1 MSKGANVKELI
12 KTAQQGGILSKASAQ
27 SLIVTDIGEQI
38 QAALGMPAD
47 QMQAS
52 EVVLVTMMMDDS
64 GSIRF
69 ASNSQAVR
77 DGHNLVIEA
86 LLASKQNKNILAHTR
101 YLNGFVLY
109 PYSLLS
115 QTVQMDARNYD
126 PDKGTPLYDQTMVVL
141 GTVLAKQQEFVENGV
156 PVRAVTLLVTDGHDE
171 CSVRNNAKDCANL
184 IKDMLMQETHIIA
197 AMGIDD
203 GATDFHEVF
212 KDMGIRDEWIL
223 TPDKT
228 QSEIRRAFR
237 VFSQSAVRAS
247 QSAKTFSQTALG
259 GFGAN

>member
-69 ASNSQAVR
+69 AGNSQAVR

-86 LLASKQNKNILAHTR
+86 LLTSKQNKNILIHTR
-101 YLNGFVLY
+101 YLNGSVLY

-115 QTVQMDARNYD
+115 QAVQMDTHNYD
-126 PDKGTPLYDQTMVVL
+126 PNEGTPLYDQTMVVL

-171 CSVRNNAKDCANL
+171 HSTRNNAKDCASL

-203 GATDFHEVF
+203 GATNFHDVF
-212 KDMGIRDEWIL
+212 KNMGIRDEWIL

-228 QSEIRRAFR
+228 QSEIRKAFR